1 MSASSPNQF
10 TQNNSDLSGSSTER
24 SIYSVSQLSRETK
37 NLLADVFPSVWVE
50 GEISNL
56 AQPGSGHIYFTL
68 KDANAQIR
76 CAMFRSAKSKMD
88 FIPVSGDQVI
98 VRAQVSLYEAR
109 GDFQLI
115 VDSMEQA
122 GDGALRRAF
131 EALKQRLLKQGLF
144 DLEHKN
150 DLPTFPRQIGVITSP
165 TGAAIQDILAVLK
178 RRFPSLPIII
188 YPTRVQGE
196 GAGEEIAKALKLADD
211 QGECDVLI
219 LARGGGSLE
228 DLWAFN
234 EEIVAHTLFEMKTP
248 IISGVGHEVDFTIA
262 DFVADF
268 RAATPSAAAE
278 TASPEQSEWLE
289 KFRSYQ
295 AWLEYKVQ
303 EIIISH
309 NKSID
314 WISKRL
320 YQVHPARQINTQSQ
334 RIDELELRLTRSM
347 STLMDKQK
355 SREKTQSA
363 LLLQHNPTRKIQHHL
378 GLIVQLQQRLNQNI
392 HTRLEESRIHL
403 AANSQA
409 LQAVSPLAT
418 LSRGYALVTNPEDKQ
433 IIRSAKQVSKG
444 QKITTRL
451 GKGSLLCT
459 VEEVNEN

>member
-1 MSASSPNQF
+1 MSASSPNQL

-178 RRFPSLPIII
+178 RRFPS
-188 YPTRVQGE
+188 
-196 GAGEEIAKALKLADD
+196 
-211 QGECDVLI
+211 
-219 LARGGGSLE
+219 
-228 DLWAFN
+228 
-234 EEIVAHTLFEMKTP
+234 
-248 IISGVGHEVDFTIA
+248 
-262 DFVADF
+262 
-268 RAATPSAAAE
+268 
-278 TASPEQSEWLE
+278 
-289 KFRSYQ
+289 
-295 AWLEYKVQ
+295 
-303 EIIISH
+303 
-309 NKSID
+309 
-314 WISKRL
+314 
-320 YQVHPARQINTQSQ
+320 
-334 RIDELELRLTRSM
+334 
-347 STLMDKQK
+347 
-355 SREKTQSA
+355 
-363 LLLQHNPTRKIQHHL
+363 
-378 GLIVQLQQRLNQNI
+378 
-392 HTRLEESRIHL
+392 
-403 AANSQA
+403 
-409 LQAVSPLAT
+409 
-418 LSRGYALVTNPEDKQ
+418 
-433 IIRSAKQVSKG
+433 
-444 QKITTRL
+444 
-451 GKGSLLCT
+451 
-459 VEEVNEN
+459 